1 MESNSRLNKTR
12 AIFKNLGIYM
22 FAAIC
27 CFSSAY
33 LGYWYSQKMEKK
45 ESEKKVTT
53 KIKNS
58 QINLAVD
65 QNNNLI
71 VIDKTT
77 GDYIIYEDT
86 VGVTIF
92 SLYAKNLWATQ

>member
-1 MESNSRLNKTR
+1 
-12 AIFKNLGIYM
+12 M

-27 CFSSAY
+27 CFASAY
-33 LGYWYSQKMEKK
+33 IGYHYSQTMAKK

-71 VIDKTT
+71 VIDKKT

-86 VGVTIF
+86 VGTTIF
-92 SLYAKNLWATQ
+92 SLYAKNLWVNQ